1 MKTLF
6 EGLTVIGIFTIIG
19 IPNHAD
25 LHNWGI
31 LQMAATILIVI
42 ALTSLAGLIA
52 YILPEKKRRCKYECS
67 KERRI

>member
-6 EGLTVIGIFTIIG
+6 QGLTMIGIFIIIG

-31 LQMAATILIVI
+31 LQMTATILIVI
-42 ALTSLAGLIA
+42 ALTTLTGLIA
-52 YILPEKKRRCKYECS
+52 YILPEKKKHRNDCNR
-67 KERRI
+67 

>member
-6 EGLTVIGIFTIIG
+6 QGLTVIGIFIIIG

-25 LHNWGI
+25 LHNWDI

-42 ALTSLAGLIA
+42 SLTSLSGLIA
-52 YILPEKKRRCKYECS
+52 YILPEKKKRRNEWH
-67 KERRI
+67 R

>member
-6 EGLTVIGIFTIIG
+6 QGLTMIGIFIIIG

-25 LHNWGI
+25 LHNWDI

-42 ALTSLAGLIA
+42 ALTSLSGLIA
-52 YILPEKKRRCKYECS
+52 YILPEKKRRCK
-67 KERRI
+67 

>member
-6 EGLTVIGIFTIIG
+6 QGLTMIGIFIIIG

-25 LHNWGI
+25 LHNWDI

-42 ALTSLAGLIA
+42 ELTSLSGLIA
-52 YILPEKKRRCKYECS
+52 YILPEKKKHRNDCNR
-67 KERRI
+67 

>member
-6 EGLTVIGIFTIIG
+6 QGLTVIGIFIIIG

-25 LHNWGI
+25 LHNLDI

-42 ALTSLAGLIA
+42 ALTSLSGLIA
-52 YILPEKKRRCKYECS
+52 YILPEKKRRCK
-67 KERRI
+67 

>member
-6 EGLTVIGIFTIIG
+6 QGLTMIGIFIIIG

-25 LHNWGI
+25 LHNWDI

-42 ALTSLAGLIA
+42 ALTLLSGLIA
-52 YILPEKKRRCKYECS
+52 YILPEKKKRRNDCN
-67 KERRI
+67 R